1 MKQSMLKNINL
12 SLVPGHDGVRGNVRA
27 DRLAGTAAV
36 KIGRA
41 IDRSGFLN
49 IIREVR
55 REKNARTDYEYETL
69 HILK

>member
-1 MKQSMLKNINL
+1 M
-12 SLVPGHDGVRGNVRA
+12 RA

-36 KIGRA
+36 KIERA
-41 IDRSGFLN
+41 IDRSGILN

-55 REKNARTDYEYETL
+55 REKKARTDYDYETL